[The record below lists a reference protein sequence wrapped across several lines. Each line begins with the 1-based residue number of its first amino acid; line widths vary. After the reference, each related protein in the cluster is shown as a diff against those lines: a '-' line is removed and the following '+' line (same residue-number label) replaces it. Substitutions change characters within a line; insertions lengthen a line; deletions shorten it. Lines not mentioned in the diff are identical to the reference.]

1 MKLGL
6 VTYNLANDWDVDT
19 IIEKC
24 SDTGFEGVELRTTHA
39 HGVEISL
46 SKAERH
52 EVQRKFEDS
61 PVALAGLGSAFEYH
75 SLDEDEVKKNI
86 EGTKEYVLLAGDLN
100 ASGVK
105 VRPNGVHVDEGV
117 PLEKT
122 LEQIGLAAREC
133 AEFASNMGVDIRM
146 EVHGQ
151 VTCELPNMKTIM
163 DVGDHPNLKVCWN
176 SNNGETVDDSIR
188 QNFDLVKD
196 RIGLVHIHD
205 VGIPDYPYQELIT
218 LLNGINYE
226 GFCLAEIS
234 QSPEPDRLMHYYAS
248 VWKAYQQL
256 AEK

>member
-24 SDTGFEGVELRTTHA
+24 SDTGFEGVELRPTHA

-52 EVQRKFEDS
+52 EVQRKF
-61 PVALAGLGSAFEYH
+61 
-75 SLDEDEVKKNI
+75 
-86 EGTKEYVLLAGDLN
+86 
-100 ASGVK
+100 
-105 VRPNGVHVDEGV
+105 
-117 PLEKT
+117 
-122 LEQIGLAAREC
+122 AREC
-133 AEFASNMGVDIRM
+133 AEFASNMGGDIRM

-151 VTCELPNMKTIM
+151 ETCELPNMKTIM

-176 SNNGETVDDSIR
+176 CNNGETVDDSIQ

-205 VGIPDYPYQELIT
+205 IGVPDYPYQELIT
-218 LLNGINYE
+218 ILKEINYE

-234 QSPEPDRLMHYYAS
+234 QSPAPDRLMR
-248 VWKAYQQL
+248 
-256 AEK
+256 